1 MTYEVTAATREYL
14 LRRHGLFIDG
24 EWRRPQEEGE
34 LPVEDPATE
43 QVISQMA
50 LGGKAD
56 IEAAVAA
63 ARTALKGPWGS
74 MTADERGRVLLRYAD
89 LIESRSQLFT
99 ELAVLDNGM
108 PYVLGESTGM
118 FCSMFLRY
126 YAGWTSKIS
135 GMTLPSSGGG
145 RRPQDLLAY
154 TLREPI
160 GVVGAITPWN
170 YPFGM
175 EILKIAPVLAAG
187 CTLVM
192 KPAEQAPLAA
202 LLLAELALEAGVP
215 RGVFNVV
222 TGLGETAGAA
232 LAAHTGVDKI
242 AFTGSTEVGRLI
254 VQAAAGNLKKVSLEL
269 GGKSPVVVF
278 PDADLSKAI
287 PGAAMAG
294 FMLQGQNCV
303 CGSRVFVHESIADA
317 FTTGLAAA
325 AKAMV
330 VGPGFDRSAMLGPV
344 ISQVQ
349 RDRIERLLATAEK
362 EGARRLCGGG
372 RPHDRGWFIEPTV
385 YADCTPDM
393 TIVREEIFGPVI
405 AVQTFN
411 DHDLERIAEQANDTV
426 YGLSGS
432 IWTRDL
438 ETAHRMVRL
447 IDAGQVGVNCH
458 AAMDPSMPFG
468 GNKQSGWGR
477 EFGQEGLDLY
487 LKTKAVT
494 VTW

>member
-1 MTYEVTAATREYL
+1 
-14 LRRHGLFIDG
+14 
-24 EWRRPQEEGE
+24 
-34 LPVEDPATE
+34 
-43 QVISQMA
+43 VIS
-50 LGGKAD
+50 K
-56 IEAAVAA
+56 
-63 ARTALKGPWGS
+63 
-74 MTADERGRVLLRYAD
+74 
-89 LIESRSQLFT
+89 
-99 ELAVLDNGM
+99 
-108 PYVLGESTGM
+108 
-118 FCSMFLRY
+118 
-126 YAGWTSKIS
+126 
-135 GMTLPSSGGG
+135 
-145 RRPQDLLAY
+145 
-154 TLREPI
+154 
-160 GVVGAITPWN
+160 
-170 YPFGM
+170 
-175 EILKIAPVLAAG
+175 
-187 CTLVM
+187 
-192 KPAEQAPLAA
+192 
-202 LLLAELALEAGVP
+202 
-215 RGVFNVV
+215 
-222 TGLGETAGAA
+222 
-232 LAAHTGVDKI
+232 
-242 AFTGSTEVGRLI
+242 
-254 VQAAAGNLKKVSLEL
+254 
-269 GGKSPVVVF
+269 
-278 PDADLSKAI
+278 
-287 PGAAMAG
+287 
-294 FMLQGQNCV
+294 
-303 CGSRVFVHESIADA
+303 
-317 FTTGLAAA
+317 
-325 AKAMV
+325 
-330 VGPGFDRSAMLGPV
+330 
-344 ISQVQ
+344 VQ